1 MLIHLSSPEIHDA
14 LLQNKCI
21 YMLELNI
28 GFESSNLLLSSNAT
42 GKSKKYQELINEQ
55 HKNSEKVKF
64 VNTSISSLGVFS
76 ESSLGLIEMLKDPK
90 FDERC
95 RKYCVRKIINLICSY
110 VSGLRYL
117 VLHNLSSIIV
127 CIYH

>member
-1 MLIHLSSPEIHDA
+1 MLIHRSSPEIHYA

-21 YMLELNI
+21 YILELNI
-28 GFESSNLLLSSNAT
+28 GFESSPLTNAT
-42 GKSKKYQELINEQ
+42 GKTKKYQELINEQ

-64 VNTSISSLGVFS
+64 VNISIISLGVFS
-76 ESSLGLIEMLKDPK
+76 ESSLDLMKCWKIQSLMNDVE
-90 FDERC
+90 
-95 RKYCVRKIINLICSY
+95 RKIINLICSY